1 MNCLDGLRL
10 CSLGFGES
18 VLKFFEMFWNFLKCF
33 EMVWQFINL
42 WIGWDKFGEVWKG
55 LAGLKVLQCFGRFGE
70 VWWHLER
77 FKEILERFLNGLE
90 RVGKVGKEF
99 EVFWS
104 DLKMVWFV
112 LKGWERFGEVWSDLK
127 MVWFVLKGW
136 ERFGEVWKVLKVIEV
151 FERF

>member
-10 CSLGFGES
+10 CSLGFGKS
-18 VLKFFEMFWNFLKCF
+18 VLKWFDSFLKCF
-33 EMVWQFINL
+33 EMVWQFINS

-112 LKGWERFGEVWSDLK
+112 LKGWERFGEVW
-127 MVWFVLKGW
+127 
-136 ERFGEVWKVLKVIEV
+136 KVLKVIEV
-151 FERF
+151 FESVWNGLKLFERF